1 MQTNWI
7 LERKA
12 KLSTGHNRWL
22 FLLYPGGMDSCLFV
36 NFMWK
41 VSSHKTGVS
50 PERIKDYQFI
60 KLKQIAKGNCF
71 TIIS

>member
-1 MQTNWI
+1 MQTI
-7 LERKA
+7 RKA
-12 KLSTGHNRWL
+12 ELTTGHNRWL
-22 FLLYPGGMDSCLFV
+22 FLLYPGGMDSCQFD

-41 VSSHKTGVS
+41 IFSSHKTGVS
-50 PERIKDYQFI
+50 PERINDCQFI